1 MTETS
6 RPAPVGLASEEYAV
20 LSPRH
25 RVDRRFIL
33 WRTLNAL
40 FWGLGVVGVLVTLY
54 ALFDS
59 IRTWLLP
66 IILVVGAIYLVNLA
80 VMPTWRYLVH
90 RWETSDEAV
99 YVLQGWLTRE
109 WRIIPIS
116 RIQRIDTERGPL
128 QQVLGL
134 ATVKVVTASSEG
146 GITIEGLDVRVAEDT
161 VRHLNK
167 ITQATPGDAT

>member
-6 RPAPVGLASEEYAV
+6 LPAPVEPGAEELV
-20 LSPRH
+20 IHPPRY

-40 FWGLGVVGVLVTLY
+40 FWAIGVLGTLAVPY
-54 ALFDS
+54 SFFEA
-59 IRTWLLP
+59 IRPWLGP
-66 IILVVGAIYLVNLA
+66 IIVLIGAIYLVNL
-80 VMPTWRYLVH
+80 VFMPTWRYLVH

-134 ATVKVVTASSEG
+134 STVKVVTASNEG
-146 GITIEGLDVRVAEDT
+146 GITIEGLDVQVAEET
-161 VRHLNK
+161 VRRLTE

>member
-1 MTETS
+1 MTEAS
-6 RPAPVGLASEEYAV
+6 PSAPLGLGSEEFV
-20 LSPRH
+20 IHPPRH

-33 WRTLNAL
+33 WRTLNTF
-40 FWGLGVVGVLVTLY
+40 FWALGVLGVLVTLY
-54 ALFDS
+54 VLFEN

-66 IILVVGAIYLVNLA
+66 ITLIIGAVYLVNLA

-128 QQVLGL
+128 QQMLGL

-146 GITIEGLDVRVAEDT
+146 GITIEGLDVEVAEKT
-161 VRHLNK
+161 VRHLNE

>member
-6 RPAPVGLASEEYAV
+6 PPASADPDSEELV
-20 LSPRH
+20 IHPPRH

-33 WRTLNAL
+33 WRTLNTL
-40 FWGLGVVGVLVTLY
+40 FWALGVMGVLVTLC
-54 ALFDS
+54 ALLDG

-66 IILVVGAIYLVNLA
+66 ITLVVGAIYLVNLA
-80 VMPTWRYLVH
+80 IMPTCRYLVH

-116 RIQRIDTERGPL
+116 RVQRIDTERGPL
-128 QQVLGL
+128 QQVIGL
-134 ATVKVVTASSEG
+134 ATIKVVTASSEG
-146 GITIEGLDVRVAEDT
+146 GITIEGLDARVAEET
-161 VRHLNK
+161 VRHLNR